1 MSATPVI
8 SAMMTR
14 IPTAGDLSLREWA
27 SLRDI
32 VLRSFTPTH
41 QIADS
46 DRQRLLALGLIQCG
60 MGGVMPTPAGH
71 IVARL

>member
-1 MSATPVI
+1 MSATGPISPV
-8 SAMMTR
+8 MNR
-14 IPTAGDLSLREWA
+14 IPSASDLTVGEWA

-32 VLRSFTPTH
+32 VLRSFTPRG
-41 QIADS
+41 QVGAS
-46 DRQRLLALGLIQCG
+46 DRKRLLELGLIQYG